1 MQTLKYNTRVPANV
15 HHRRA
20 ASRVRSLATDW
31 PSRLIL
37 EIDIR
42 ELLSG
47 AVLHD
52 EGGADIF
59 DSPRRREAVVTVSQ
73 HKIIKG
79 NRSYGSDQ

>member
-1 MQTLKYNTRVPANV
+1 MQTLKYNTRVQANE

-20 ASRVRSLATDW
+20 SSRVRSLATDW

-37 EIDIR
+37 EIDIG

-59 DSPRRREAVVTVSQ
+59 ATVQGGGKRLSLS
-73 HKIIKG
+73 HSMK
-79 NRSYGSDQ
+79 